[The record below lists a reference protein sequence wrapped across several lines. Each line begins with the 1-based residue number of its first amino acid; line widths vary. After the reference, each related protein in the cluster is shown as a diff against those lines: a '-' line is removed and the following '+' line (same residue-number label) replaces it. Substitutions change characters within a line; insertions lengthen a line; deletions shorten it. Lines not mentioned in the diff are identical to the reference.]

1 MKLLWKIAKA
11 ILVIACLIVLALY
24 FTGNDYVFRG
34 FQLTYL
40 KGQKTANID
49 DYPDF
54 DNNIIMAAAPRVW
67 QEHPQY
73 NQIPL
78 TDTLQKELDD
88 YQTAAFIVIKNNQL
102 LSENYYNG
110 YAQNSLT
117 NSFSMAKS
125 ITTML
130 LGKAIEQGYIKGLDQ
145 KITDFLP
152 EYKNDPYG
160 KRCTIGD
167 LSAMT
172 SGYDWDEDYYFPI
185 NPTAKAYYGTEIEQ
199 QMLSRKFVRR
209 PGGAFTY
216 QSGDTQLLGIILKR
230 ALNGKSLSTYLQEEF
245 WQPMGMELDAQWSKD
260 QADGMEKTYCCFNSN
275 ARDFAKLG
283 QLLLNKGHWYGQQI
297 LSPEFVETMITPNA
311 KAFPNSKDHVYGYSI
326 WTDNQ
331 HTTPF
336 YAMLGHLGQRI
347 IVVPSEDLVIVRLG
361 SLKDE
366 RQPYRGILK
375 NNDIYYYVDEVVKM
389 TKNIESH
396 VENNPL

>member
-11 ILVIACLIVLALY
+11 LLVIACLIVLALY

-78 TDTLQKELDD
+78 TDTLQKELDNF
-88 YQTAAFIVIKNNQL
+88 QTAAFIVIKNNQL

-230 ALNGKSLSTYLQEEF
+230 ALNGKSLSTYMQEEF

-283 QLLLNKGHWYGQQI
+283 QLLLNKGAWYGKQI

-375 NNDIYYYVDEVVKM
+375 NNDIYYFVDEVLKM
-389 TKNIESH
+389 TKNIEYD

>member
-24 FTGNDYVFRG
+24 FTGNDYVFHG

-283 QLLLNKGHWYGQQI
+283 QLLLNKGQWYGKQI

-326 WTDNQ
+326 WTDSQ
-331 HTTPF
+331 HKTPF

>member
-11 ILVIACLIVLALY
+11 ILVIVCLIVLALY

-283 QLLLNKGHWYGQQI
+283 QLLLNKGHWYGKQI

-326 WTDNQ
+326 WTDSQ
-331 HTTPF
+331 HKTPF

>member
-11 ILVIACLIVLALY
+11 ILVMACLIVLALY

-73 NQIPL
+73 NQISL

-160 KRCTIGD
+160 KLCTIGD

-230 ALNGKSLSTYLQEEF
+230 ALNGKSLSTYMQEEF

-283 QLLLNKGHWYGQQI
+283 QLLLNKGHWYGKQI
-297 LSPEFVETMITPNA
+297 LSPKFVETMITPNA

-326 WTDNQ
+326 WTDSQ
-331 HTTPF
+331 YKTPF
-336 YAMLGHLGQRI
+336 YAM
-347 IVVPSEDLVIVRLG
+347 
-361 SLKDE
+361 
-366 RQPYRGILK
+366 
-375 NNDIYYYVDEVVKM
+375 
-389 TKNIESH
+389 
-396 VENNPL
+396 